1 MFIHKR
7 NLQVM
12 GRKKKKKMF
21 IYVYIRIVRIC
32 MYTNCTLRS
41 CDLLFIVHSTKLT
54 RFHGNLIGTPMKYNL
69 EFGINCTALDQ
80 LKLSNFVE
88 CTINQIIR
96 YRVSVLSFA
105 FRFSW

>member
-1 MFIHKR
+1 MILKVLKIARVQIENFQNHEY
-7 NLQVM
+7 LL
-12 GRKKKKKMF
+12 F
-21 IYVYIRIVRIC
+21 
-32 MYTNCTLRS
+32 TNCTLRS